1 MIIETPINHHN
12 INLNKEDNSIMKS
25 INEKIKLFYQKL
37 KVQIRNWVFTP
48 DMTLSEYYRIE
59 AHKNPYKQI
68 RNPWEQI

>member
-1 MIIETPINHHN
+1 MIIETQINRRN
-12 INLNKEDNSIMKS
+12 INLNKENNSIMKS

-37 KVQIRNWVFTP
+37 KAQIRNWLLTP
-48 DMTLSEYYRIE
+48 DMTLAEYCRIE